1 MLDSDYWLL
10 DSGRKAAKLAPRG
23 KISYSL
29 LERAGFFSFMALL
42 SSFNEDRPVSYFRG
56 YPIYCAT
63 LLTIAYSLGV
73 IATAF
78 LREMRMLDS
87 LIFSPARSIMG
98 GEVWQILSYSFVNF
112 PNFFTIFSLFFLYIA
127 AVEVEKYIGRS
138 RFLILYALLVL
149 TPVLGLTAWFL
160 LFHESYAFAGDYC
173 ISIGFVIAFC
183 TLYPGLQWFGVLSLR
198 WIGVIS
204 FVLAALVYVSEGDW
218 PGLLVLTLAAGGSF
232 GYVRFLQSGGEFPR
246 VPNPFKLRPRP
257 RLRVVPTSGPSSR
270 RTESRPTGE
279 GPELDALLDKIARN
293 GLGSL
298 TAKERAAL
306 ERAREKLLE
315 NDRK

>member
-1 MLDSDYWLL
+1 MPAPLALHL
-10 DSGRKAAKLAPRG
+10 LAPGG
-23 KISYSL
+23 KFPYSL
-29 LERAGFFSFMALL
+29 AERAGFFSLMALL

-78 LREMRMLDS
+78 LRELRMLDT

-98 GEVWQILSYSFVNF
+98 GEVWQIFTYSFVNF

-127 AVEVEKYIGRS
+127 AVEVEKYLGRS
-138 RFLILYALLVL
+138 RFLLLYALLVL
-149 TPVLGLTAWFL
+149 TPVLGFTAWFL
-160 LFHESYAFAGDYC
+160 LFRESYAFAGDYC

-198 WIGVIS
+198 WVGVIS

-232 GYVRFLQSGGEFPR
+232 GYVRFLQSGGELPR
-246 VPNPFKLRPRP
+246 IPNPFKLRPRRRP
-257 RLRVVPTSGPSSR
+257 RVVPSSGPSR
-270 RTESRPTGE
+270 RAEPRPNGE
-279 GPELDALLDKIARN
+279 GPELDVLLDKIARN